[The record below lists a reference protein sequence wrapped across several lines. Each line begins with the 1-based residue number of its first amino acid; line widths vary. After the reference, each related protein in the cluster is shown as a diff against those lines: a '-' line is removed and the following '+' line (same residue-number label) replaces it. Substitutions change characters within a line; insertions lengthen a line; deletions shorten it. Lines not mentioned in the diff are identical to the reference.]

1 MLSRYLPIL
10 GTALIFL
17 SFSPASNAEMS
28 AEVRHILD
36 TAASHRDGAALV
48 DTAVIL
54 RDSGV
59 ATAEEILAAMK
70 EMPPIQRQELAA
82 ALGVSEIPQ
91 SPPTLAAVT
100 TDVEPAPAAD
110 ETEPEKEGWLKLGP
124 WDGSAELGVSSST
137 GDTREKAFALG
148 IQIGRTFNEI
158 WEHKFDLT
166 VDLARRAGVTSK
178 ELYLADYQL
187 FYRKWERTY
196 LFSRVN
202 FEDDRFSGFQYRF
215 AESAGVGY
223 QLFDSERFKWSLD
236 AGPGLRQTRLDTG
249 ELRNEFIAVANS
261 GFRYFFSDT
270 VNAGNETHLYFGQD
284 RTSVENIVDLKAR
297 LNSALSAR
305 FSFNLRFDSEV
316 PPGTRRMDTLTKVTV
331 VYDF

>member
-1 MLSRYLPIL
+1 MLSHPSR
-10 GTALIFL
+10 
-17 SFSPASNAEMS
+17 AEMS
-28 AEVRHILD
+28 EDVQRILD
-36 TAASHRDGAALV
+36 TAATHRAGAAFV
-48 DTAVIL
+48 ETALIL
-54 RDSGV
+54 QESGV
-59 ATAEEILAAMK
+59 ASSKEILAATADL
-70 EMPPIQRQELAA
+70 PPDLRKDLAL
-82 ALGVSEIPQ
+82 ALGLPPQ
-91 SPPTLAAVT
+91 GDAAPTLAAVT
-100 TDVEPAPAAD
+100 TDVEAAAAPAEA
-110 ETEPEKEGWLKLGP
+110 EPEHEGWLKLGP

-137 GDTREKAFALG
+137 GDTREQAFALG
-148 IQIGRTFNEI
+148 LSIGRTFNEI

-187 FYRKWERTY
+187 YYRKWKRTY
-196 LFSRVN
+196 LFTRVN
-202 FEDDRFSGFQYRF
+202 FEDDRFSGFRYRF
-215 AESAGVGY
+215 AESAGAGY

-236 AGPGLRQTRLDTG
+236 GGPGVRQTKLDTG
-249 ELRNEFIAVANS
+249 QLRNELIAVANS
-261 GFRYFFSDT
+261 SLRYFFSDT

-316 PPGTRRMDTLTKVTV
+316 PPGTRRTDTLTKVTV